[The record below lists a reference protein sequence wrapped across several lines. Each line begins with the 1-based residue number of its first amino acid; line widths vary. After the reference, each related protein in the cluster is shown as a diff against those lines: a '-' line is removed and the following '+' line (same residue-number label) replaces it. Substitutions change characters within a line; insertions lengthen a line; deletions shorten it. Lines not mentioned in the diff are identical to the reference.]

1 MILHHS
7 QKVNIILNL
16 YVLICTS
23 KSQAQ
28 KNCLLCTAKSLSE
41 ALILTSTNPK
51 YDDRLFIELR
61 VQYKKNASSE
71 HVVYKNCFCFDNIKI
86 PSEITLP
93 FTFPR
98 SLHNDEKFG
107 RSGQCGRTK
116 TQNSFQKGH

>member
-41 ALILTSTNPK
+41 ALILTSTNPE
-51 YDDRLFIELR
+51 YDKRLLVDLQ
-61 VQYKKNASSE
+61 VQYMKTTNSENVVLNVKKT
-71 HVVYKNCFCFDNIKI
+71 KKI
-86 PSEITLP
+86 LWAT
-93 FTFPR
+93 
-98 SLHNDEKFG
+98 
-107 RSGQCGRTK
+107 
-116 TQNSFQKGH
+116 